1 MYIAVTGS
9 KNNKDVYIY
18 QFFRKTDGKSSSRI
32 YKKLGKYNALLE
44 QFDGDADK
52 LMAWAKNEA
61 DQGKQF
67 IKSWNIA
74 HIAAKPKTATAPDF
88 TGVVAV
94 FYFQTVKDGIIYANS
109 TISQVYECKK
119 CKAELLQ
126 IR

>member
-1 MYIAVTGS
+1 MLPHS
-9 KNNKDVYIY
+9 
-18 QFFRKTDGKSSSRI
+18 FF
-32 YKKLGKYNALLE
+32 N
-44 QFDGDADK
+44 
-52 LMAWAKNEA
+52 
-61 DQGKQF
+61 
-67 IKSWNIA
+67 
-74 HIAAKPKTATAPDF
+74 ATAPFFVNFLFSSVLVF